1 MSIVRFNED
10 HEWVRL
16 DGSEAVVGITDYA
29 QRQLGEVVHVDLPR
43 VGQRIEQGKEVA
55 AVESV
60 KVANGLNA
68 PISGEVT
75 GANPTLTE
83 DPAKINADPM
93 GEGWLF
99 KLRVEDTKE
108 FDALLDEAAYKK
120 LVDALAASDP

>member
-1 MSIVRFNED
+1 MSIIRFNED

-16 DGSEAVVGITDYA
+16 NGNEAVVGITDYA
-29 QRQLGEVVHVDLPR
+29 QSQLGDVVHVDLPK
-43 VGQRIEQGKEVA
+43 VGGRIEQGREVA

-75 GANPTLTE
+75 GVNEALTE
-83 DPAKINADPM
+83 APAKINADPM

-108 FDALLDEAAYKK
+108 FDALLDDAAYQKF
-120 LVDALAASDP
+120 VDALAASNP